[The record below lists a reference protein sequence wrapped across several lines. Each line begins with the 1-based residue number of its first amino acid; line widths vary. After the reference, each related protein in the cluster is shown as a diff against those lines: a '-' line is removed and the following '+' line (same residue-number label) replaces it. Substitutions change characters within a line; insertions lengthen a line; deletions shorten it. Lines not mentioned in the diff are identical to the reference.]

1 MTRSNAIEVS
11 VVPPLRIVITPFQ
24 ARLGEVEGRLREEEE
39 KMRRMEEDRRKSG
52 EKALNG
58 HSGQEDNEEVAQNDE
73 VPLYVVL
80 VPDVQ
85 TAIGTGGS
93 ARASR

>member
-11 VVPPLRIVITPFQ
+11 VVLFLRIVITPFQ

-39 KMRRMEEDRRKSG
+39 KMRRLEEDKRKSG

-58 HSGQEDNEEVAQNDE
+58 HSGQEDNEEVAENCK
-73 VPLYVVL
+73 V
-80 VPDVQ
+80 
-85 TAIGTGGS
+85 S
-93 ARASR
+93 N